1 MKKKIQPWRIVAFI
15 LSLLFIL
22 FMWVRKDIIEI
33 YKTMPS
39 EQIAPLILTTV
50 AVSLLKVGVI
60 AGVILLIRWLI
71 QRVNRSK

>member
-60 AGVILLIRWLI
+60 VGVILLIRWLI